1 MGTIAQ
7 GAYQHVQGQYNQSS
21 SAQGAFIVG
30 NGTADGARSN
40 LIFASGSQVQI
51 TGSARITGSLVVTG
65 SAQITG
71 SFIIQGNSQVSGSLR
86 GQVTALSVT
95 SNTASINMS
104 TNNFFTLTLLN
115 SINGVTHINPTNIN
129 PGQTV
134 SIRITQS
141 STFPGSI
148 SFPSIIKQAS
158 GSAYTAS
165 AVSSAVDIV
174 TLIAFDA
181 STVYVSA
188 INRMI

>member
-1 MGTIAQ
+1 MARQ
-7 GAYQHVQGQYNQSS
+7 FKPGQLQTGSLFNISASYAISASS
-21 SAQGAFIVG
+21 GPSTFP
-30 NGTADGARSN
+30 
-40 LIFASGSQVQI
+40 F
-51 TGSARITGSLVVTG
+51 TGSALITGSL
-65 SAQITG
+65 
-71 SFIIQGNSQVSGSLR
+71 IIQGNSQVSGSLR

-115 SINGVTHINPTNIN
+115 SLNGVTHINPTNIN

-134 SIRITQS
+134 NIRITQS

-148 SFPSIIKQAS
+148 SFPSSIKQAS